1 MTNSFERQL
10 LQSICD
16 TCNLNDIDMDRIAAD
31 DPLIGPESP
40 LGIDSIDALEIV
52 VMVHRNYGVRIESQ
66 QNSREVLRCLA
77 TLAAYI
83 EKHAPEAVKLP

>member
-16 TCNLNDIDMDRIAAD
+16 TCNLHDIDMDRIAAD
-31 DPLIGPESP
+31 APLIGPDSA

-52 VMVHRNYGVRIESQ
+52 VMVHKTYGVRIESQ
-66 QNSREVLRCLA
+66 ENGREVLRCLA
-77 TLAAYI
+77 SLAAYI